1 MLQSHFPFSKLFFT
15 TSILNWLAKSFF
27 DLIYFYT
34 LQAIARNLLDPLGFF
49 STPILWLKM
58 WTQYYATRGTNKGSN
73 YVSHRVNRSGSDSEA
88 RKQKP
93 MWCKPFLNY
102 SRISP
107 NINWYQQIIAL
118 FLSVNCRHCSELHA
132 AIHTRPFIFLCTVAL
147 RSLSLRRGA
156 TAAHHMI
163 LLLWQS
169 EQKGKAFPTS
179 SWVLLSCDDRWLLF
193 WYQRT
198 NFKGGNGV
206 ELTITSQTQII
217 PVSELDVWGCCAA
230 RGTKLA
236 HGEGR
241 SFIFAQRIFFVFVA
255 TECQRT
261 SRSNERQVVQF
272 RPPLCAC
279 LCGWFEVRQRDK
291 LRTRYVGRD
300 GGQQTSSTGQTASL
314 QRRPGCLRLRPA
326 AAAAAAA
333 QLWGHPRCGPAA
345 LRVPRWSRQVVPCIS
360 LMSTVKTHTGK

>member
-27 DLIYFYT
+27 DLIYLYT

-132 AIHTRPFIFLCTVAL
+132 AIHTRPFIFFMHCRFKKPFTAQRRYSSSSHDSSLVTI
-147 RSLSLRRGA
+147 RTERKSLSDFQLSFAELR
-156 TAAHHMI
+156 
-163 LLLWQS
+163 WQM
-169 EQKGKAFPTS
+169 TV
-179 SWVLLSCDDRWLLF
+179 VL
-193 WYQRT
+193 
-198 NFKGGNGV
+198 
-206 ELTITSQTQII
+206 
-217 PVSELDVWGCCAA
+217 VSED
-230 RGTKLA
+230 
-236 HGEGR
+236 
-241 SFIFAQRIFFVFVA
+241 
-255 TECQRT
+255 
-261 SRSNERQVVQF
+261 
-272 RPPLCAC
+272 
-279 LCGWFEVRQRDK
+279 
-291 LRTRYVGRD
+291 
-300 GGQQTSSTGQTASL
+300 
-314 QRRPGCLRLRPA
+314 
-326 AAAAAAA
+326 
-333 QLWGHPRCGPAA
+333 QL
-345 LRVPRWSRQVVPCIS
+345 
-360 LMSTVKTHTGK
+360 

>member
-1 MLQSHFPFSKLFFT
+1 MVTCGTHNAKLQASKPILKTILCYFHNEFACNNISAHTFFL
-15 TSILNWLAKSFF
+15 IICWLW
-27 DLIYFYT
+27 LI
-34 LQAIARNLLDPLGFF
+34 AIARNLLDRLDFF
-49 STPILWLKM
+49 STPVLWLKM
-58 WTQYYATRGTNKGSN
+58 WTQYYATLGTNKGSS
-73 YVSHRVNRSGSDSEA
+73 YVSHGVNRSGSDSEA
-88 RKQKP
+88 WKQQP
-93 MWCKPFLNY
+93 IWCKHPWIM

-132 AIHTRPFIFLCTVAL
+132 ATHTRPFIFLCAVAL

-179 SWVLLSCDDRWLLF
+179 RWVLLSCDDRWLLF

-198 NFKGGNGV
+198 NFKEGNGV
-206 ELTITSQTQII
+206 ELTITSHTQII

-241 SFIFAQRIFFVFVA
+241 SFIFAQRIFFYFVA
-255 TECQRT
+255 TEC
-261 SRSNERQVVQF
+261 
-272 RPPLCAC
+272 
-279 LCGWFEVRQRDK
+279 
-291 LRTRYVGRD
+291 
-300 GGQQTSSTGQTASL
+300 
-314 QRRPGCLRLRPA
+314 
-326 AAAAAAA
+326 
-333 QLWGHPRCGPAA
+333 
-345 LRVPRWSRQVVPCIS
+345 
-360 LMSTVKTHTGK
+360 